1 MGTVTTF
8 NKDLEPLEAIEPK
21 EILEE
26 VDKLGCIFAK
36 ICKSVG
42 EHIYGQDSTIQE
54 TLIAL
59 LSGGHVLLVG
69 VPGLGKTRLVEILG
83 FVFGLD
89 TRRVQ
94 FTPDLMPADII
105 GSEVLEQLETGH
117 RKFRFIKGPVFSQ
130 LLMAD
135 EINRASPR
143 TQSALLQAMQESRVS
158 VAGVYHDLP
167 SPFHVLAT
175 QNPLEQEGTFP
186 LPEAQLD
193 RFFMQVDIDY
203 PDIDAEREI
212 IINTTGADLAKPQ
225 ELMRPDELILAQNL
239 VRRIPIGKSVT
250 EAIINLIRSG
260 RPEISNLE
268 SVRNNVSWGPGPRAG
283 QALMLGVRARAVMQ
297 GRLAPSVED
306 VIALAH
312 PVLRHRMSLT
322 FAARAE
328 GTNLVTI
335 IDDICE
341 RIG

>member
-26 VDKLGCIFAK
+26 VDKLGHIFAK
-36 ICKSVG
+36 ISKSVG

-117 RKFRFIKGPVFSQ
+117 RNFRFIKGPVFSQ

-135 EINRASPR
+135 EINILSFL
-143 TQSALLQAMQESRVS
+143 TQ
-158 VAGVYHDLP
+158 
-167 SPFHVLAT
+167 
-175 QNPLEQEGTFP
+175 
-186 LPEAQLD
+186 
-193 RFFMQVDIDY
+193 
-203 PDIDAEREI
+203 
-212 IINTTGADLAKPQ
+212 
-225 ELMRPDELILAQNL
+225 
-239 VRRIPIGKSVT
+239 
-250 EAIINLIRSG
+250 
-260 RPEISNLE
+260 
-268 SVRNNVSWGPGPRAG
+268 
-283 QALMLGVRARAVMQ
+283 
-297 GRLAPSVED
+297 
-306 VIALAH
+306 
-312 PVLRHRMSLT
+312 
-322 FAARAE
+322 
-328 GTNLVTI
+328 
-335 IDDICE
+335 
-341 RIG
+341 